1 MFESRLQRR
10 LKEGES
16 AVLIVKKF
24 PFVFLGQILF
34 SSLFIIAPFF
44 FLYPLVRWG
53 WWGVLIFFVGLLI
66 GSGVAVRVFVE
77 YSFNVFLVTDT
88 RIIDIDQKGFF
99 DRTVSETT
107 YDKIQDVS
115 FRTHG
120 VMQTLLHYGS
130 VIIQTAG
137 QQANIELH
145 GVKNPEKV
153 QQTIIEVQREKKE
166 HREISAEELTKAI
179 TSLQEKNNE
188 QNSREG

>member
-1 MFESRLQRR
+1 MFENRLQKR

-16 AVLIVKKF
+16 AVLIVRKY
-24 PFVFLGQILF
+24 PFVFLGQIVL

-44 FLYPLVRWG
+44 FLFPLLRWG
-53 WWGVLIFFVGLLI
+53 GWGVFIFFMGLLI
-66 GSGVAVRVFVE
+66 GIAVAVRVFVE
-77 YSFNVFLVTDT
+77 YSFNVFLITDT

-120 VMQTLLHYGS
+120 VMQTLLHYGG

-145 GVKNPEKV
+145 GVKNPEQV
-153 QQTIIEVQREKKE
+153 QQTIIEIQREKKE
-166 HREISAEELTKAI
+166 HGEISAEDLTKAI
-179 TSLQEKNNE
+179 ASLREKNNKH
-188 QNSREG
+188 NSHN

>member
-1 MFESRLQRR
+1 MFENRLQKR

-16 AVLIVKKF
+16 AVLMVRKY
-24 PFVFLGQILF
+24 PLVFLGQIIF

-44 FLYPLVRWG
+44 FLFPLLRWG
-53 WWGVLIFFVGLLI
+53 GWGVLIFFVGLVI
-66 GSGVAVRVFVE
+66 GIGVAVRIFVE
-77 YSFNVFLVTDT
+77 YSFNVFLITDT

-99 DRTVSETT
+99 DKTVSETT

-120 VMQTLLHYGS
+120 VMQTLLHFGS

-145 GVKNPEKV
+145 GVKNPEHV
-153 QQTIIEVQREKKE
+153 QQAIIEIQREKKE
-166 HREISAEELTKAI
+166 HSGISAEELTKAI
-179 TSLQEKNNE
+179 ALLQEKNNE
-188 QNSREG
+188 QDSHN